1 MDTSRPWRTPL
12 PIRMRRSRRDP
23 FWEMNGPAARREHLR
38 STLRGWIAFS
48 YAFLA
53 AGCAAAA
60 WGIQLGV
67 AHVSGIRL
75 LVLH

>member
-1 MDTSRPWRTPL
+1 L
-12 PIRMRRSRRDP
+12 PIRLRRSRRDP
-23 FWEMNGPAARREHLR
+23 FWEIDGPTARREHLR
-38 STLRGWIAFS
+38 ATLIGRIAFS

-53 AGCAAAA
+53 AACATAA

-67 AHVSGIRL
+67 AHASGIRL